1 MMAICW
7 LCQQP
12 LVAQY
17 SLRELCGSRQFYQD
31 LLCRRCRQTF
41 HEIDQSSCCS
51 ICGRALAQAD
61 CCRDCS
67 RRRQQSSEL
76 LRNLALFRYNSAMH
90 DYFQQYKGRGDYRLR
105 SVFAGSLRR
114 VIQQYSAPFLFVPIP
129 TSPSHFA
136 QRQFDPVVGLY
147 GDILPLTR
155 ILTCQDHEDHQA
167 QLTRRQRL
175 HSPQYFY
182 CDRAATP
189 KNELKQILLLDDIY
203 TTGTT
208 LYHGLSALRQ
218 AGYRGEISSLTLAR

>member
-1 MMAICW
+1 
-7 LCQQP
+7 L
-12 LVAQY
+12 
-17 SLRELCGSRQFYQD
+17 
-31 LLCRRCRQTF
+31 
-41 HEIDQSSCCS
+41 
-51 ICGRALAQAD
+51 
-61 CCRDCS
+61 
-67 RRRQQSSEL
+67 
-76 LRNLALFRYNSAMH
+76 H

-189 KNELKQILLLDDIY
+189 KMNLNKSYYLMIFIQLEPRYTMVYQHYGKQD
-203 TTGTT
+203 TGVKFPV
-208 LYHGLSALRQ
+208 
-218 AGYRGEISSLTLAR
+218 